1 MVARSPGGRLQSKTV
16 MQALAMNRKEQ
27 FDQPRTVVFVESAAA
42 MGGVQFS
49 TLYLAQQLDR
59 TRWIPVVVCPEDGE
73 LPRACRDAGV
83 EAHVLDHMGLR
94 STSVRIG
101 STLRLPNPAA
111 WGWNGYVIGAAARK
125 LRRFLAQS
133 RPALVVT
140 KGLSAHFFGG
150 LAARKLKIPCVW
162 HAQDFISERSFGIYR
177 RAFGYAARWLPEQI
191 IVDGASIADQLPPSL
206 QPRIT
211 VVHNGVDTNL
221 FYPELDGAAV
231 RRELGIP
238 DDHLV
243 VGHMGRV
250 TPWKG
255 QHYLIEAFAH
265 IADRNPNVTLLLAGA
280 PVFDNDSYQRRLLR
294 MVARLGFKERVKF
307 AGYRHDTARVLAA
320 MDVFAFTS
328 VEKDTSPLALLSA
341 MSCGLP
347 IVAFDIAGVR
357 ELMADEDQFRLAPVE
372 DVDALGRVLSEVLS
386 DQSLR
391 QRLGAA
397 ARQQAMAEFNL
408 AKYAERIEQVFRV
421 AVQGVRL
428 PGAAPVVPK
437 VQQSAAL

>member
-1 MVARSPGGRLQSKTV
+1 MSAPSIE
-16 MQALAMNRKEQ
+16 RKE
-27 FDQPRTVVFVESAAA
+27 FDKPRRVVFVESAAA

-59 TRWIPVVVCPEDGE
+59 TRWIPIVVCPEDGE

-83 EAHVLDHMGLR
+83 EVHVLEHAGLR

-101 STLRLPNPAA
+101 STMRVPNPAA
-111 WGWNGYVIGAAARK
+111 WGWNGYAVGAAARK
-125 LRRFLAQS
+125 LRHFLAQS

-150 LAARKLKIPCVW
+150 LAARKLGIPCVW

-177 RAFGYAARWLPEQI
+177 RAFGQVARWLPQQI
-191 IVDGASIADQLPPSL
+191 IADGTSIAEQLPRSL
-206 QPRIT
+206 QSRIT
-211 VVHNGVDTNL
+211 VIHNGVDTNI
-221 FYPELDGAAV
+221 FHPELDGAAV

-238 DDHLV
+238 DNHLV

-255 QHYLIEAFAH
+255 QHYLIEAFAR
-265 IADRNPNVTLLLAGA
+265 IADRNPKVTLLLVGA
-280 PVFDNDSYQRRLLR
+280 PVFDNNSYQRRLLS
-294 MVARLGFKERVKF
+294 MAARFGLNGSIKF

-328 VEKDTSPLALLSA
+328 LEKDTSPLALLSA

-357 ELMADEDQFRLAPVE
+357 ELMANEDQFHLAPVT
-372 DVDALGRVLSEVLS
+372 DIAALGEALSEVLS

-397 ARQQAMAEFNL
+397 ARQQAMTEFNL
-408 AKYAERIEQVFRV
+408 DKYAKRIEQVFRV
-421 AVQGVRL
+421 ALQSVRL
-428 PGAAPVVPK
+428 PGARQAVSE